1 MILEILVGHS
11 FGNVLVSV
19 LLAIII
25 DSLFGWP
32 DFLFKILSHPV
43 VWIGRLIKTL
53 DTRLNIPAKS
63 PFVLRFMGILTLLI
77 TTTVTLAITL
87 FIWLILPTG
96 PFGILINA
104 LLIWPLL
111 AIHSLHQ
118 HVDNIRAPLAK
129 NKLEKARMAIAMIV
143 SRDPKTLDQSAIC
156 RAAIESL
163 AENTSDGVIAPLFW
177 ACLFGLPGVGFYK
190 AVNTLDS
197 MIGYKNEKYLHFGWA
212 SARFDDLVNL
222 IPARLTALLFL
233 LASGAPLK
241 GLKCIKND
249 AGKHRSPNAGWPES
263 AMAGALDIRLS
274 GPRLYDGVMTED
286 LWVNDGKP
294 DPDHLSLGRALALY
308 RRTIIGIT
316 IILFLAAA
324 SLNYESLF

>member
-1 MILEILVGHS
+1 MILEFLVGHS

-25 DSLFGWP
+25 DSFFGWP

-53 DTRLNIPAKS
+53 DTRLNIPEKS
-63 PFVLRFMGILTLLI
+63 PSVLRFMGILTLLI

-87 FIWLILPTG
+87 FIWLVLPAG

-129 NKLEKARMAIAMIV
+129 NNLEKARMAIAMIV

-156 RAAIESL
+156 RAATESL

-177 ACLFGLPGVGFYK
+177 ACLFGLPGIGFYK

-286 LWVNDGKP
+286 QWVNDGKP

-308 RRTIIGIT
+308 RRTIIGTT